1 MCGYGVHLN
10 FAHLLLAL
18 PLYLAHDTATTSG
31 TSFLFAKDATALA
44 LVTFFTRSRHALSA
58 FYICVLDL
66 KWLRKK
72 VKQSRQNLTF
82 LFLLTNNPL

>member
-1 MCGYGVHLN
+1 MCRYIVHLN
-10 FAHLLLAL
+10 YAHLLLAL
-18 PLYLAHDTATTSG
+18 
-31 TSFLFAKDATALA
+31 A
-44 LVTFFTRSRHALSA
+44 LVTFTRSRHALSA
-58 FYICVLDL
+58 FSICVLDL